1 MPVTVVSNV
10 QQCFVN
16 LKGIEAQL
24 SIMALNSRDEEA
36 QRVFH
41 ETMTIIGEIKSD
53 LQKRILIMQREE
65 PQYKG

>member
-1 MPVTVVSNV
+1 MTVVSNV

-16 LKGIEAQL
+16 LKGIETQL
-24 SIMALNSRDEEA
+24 SILALNSRDEAA

-41 ETMTIIGEIKSD
+41 ESMITIGEIKSD
-53 LQKRILIMQREE
+53 LQKRILIMQSEE